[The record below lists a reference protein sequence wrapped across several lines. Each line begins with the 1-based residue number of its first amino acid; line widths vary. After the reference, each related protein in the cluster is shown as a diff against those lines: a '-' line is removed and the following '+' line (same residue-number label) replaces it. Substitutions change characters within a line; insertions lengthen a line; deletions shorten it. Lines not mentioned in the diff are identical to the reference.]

1 LSWDAAVDAFI
12 LVSRYTVL
20 TRTTYRRL
28 LRQAGELLCD
38 VSMGELTAEHLSA
51 LRAAVLASQRRARQQ
66 MLTAAQIELAA
77 RGC

>member
-1 LSWDAAVDAFI
+1 
-12 LVSRYTVL
+12 
-20 TRTTYRRL
+20 
-28 LRQAGELLCD
+28 
-38 VSMGELTAEHLSA
+38 MGELTAEHLSA